1 MSALKSEQKKKNVN
15 KSLSEKENF
24 STNTIRYFV
33 TKTPTEIGERY
44 INDYSLIS

>member
-1 MSALKSEQKKKNVN
+1 MNKKKKKLIKVYQ
-15 KSLSEKENF
+15 EKKF
-24 STNTIRYFV
+24 IDSMIRYFV